1 MGNCLKLFKEHS
13 GPKTQK
19 ASSRFRCWQTWQE
32 KLKVECQVLDWASIS
47 FTCWVF
53 CDFFFA
59 RFWPLNSWILPYN
72 YTITKKNTAMH
83 HILGLCDML
92 HLFWQWWT
100 IIFEEEMWSEQRTAA
115 LFSPLTEML
124 FFSSCLFKAPPPNT
138 QSALIGQITPTWDS
152 IASSGM
158 SRAAMLNQFLHAKQM
173 CDMATSGAGF
183 SAGKRSIYWFQ
194 DRSHAQENI

>member
-1 MGNCLKLFKEHS
+1 MLYIHTAGLQCVIVTCHTTQCVLWGGHREGTATIRCLLTMGNCLKLFKEHS

-59 RFWPLNSWILPYN
+59 RFWPLNSWILSYN

-124 FFSSCLFKAPPPNT
+124 FFSSCLFKAPPQYPVCSDWSDYT
-138 QSALIGQITPTWDS
+138 YLRQY
-152 IASSGM
+152 
-158 SRAAMLNQFLHAKQM
+158 R
-173 CDMATSGAGF
+173 
-183 SAGKRSIYWFQ
+183 
-194 DRSHAQENI
+194 